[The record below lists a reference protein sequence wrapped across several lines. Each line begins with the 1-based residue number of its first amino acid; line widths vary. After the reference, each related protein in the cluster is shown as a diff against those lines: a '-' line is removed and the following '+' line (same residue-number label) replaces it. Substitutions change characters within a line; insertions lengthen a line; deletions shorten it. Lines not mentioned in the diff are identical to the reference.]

1 MRNEEYKYKIGY
13 DAKGLIMPIIS
24 LIVFGGVTLW
34 LYKNNNGAY
43 LFTMIFTIIVSALT
57 LYSLYSVLFVKIL
70 IGENSFT
77 HQKGPGKSQTYEY
90 SEIAE
95 AWDSSKRASNGVS
108 NHYFNYKTKDGKVHK
123 FLFYPYQY
131 DEVDYLLMKI
141 NGEETAD
148 NEQSSFF

>member
-34 LYKNNNGAY
+34 LHKSNNGAY